1 MRCVSS
7 SKLRFARGGCG
18 CRRSARSSIR
28 AATTDAAVVRPI
40 KHLLNDTL
48 TSCNCWSRG
57 GRLSV
62 SLRAQPILVDYWAS
76 ARVPGD
82 LLHQLSLLAKEKRN
96 PETNSYFLAWAALH
110 VTKEKRRRKKKGK
123 REQRDLL
130 SSLTIPLTRRVVWVG
145 HPYWS
150 VPSLSHGHI
159 VLLSASSVRSAA
171 NTAPPCAV
179 CTSLTFP
186 GRLGCPLK
194 LAFLHLPRRPCPA
207 TTTTTVLL
215 PTSNTLYH

>member
-110 VTKEKRRRKKKGK
+110 VTKEKRRRRRKKKAKENRG
-123 REQRDLL
+123 
-130 SSLTIPLTRRVVWVG
+130 
-145 HPYWS
+145 
-150 VPSLSHGHI
+150 
-159 VLLSASSVRSAA
+159 
-171 NTAPPCAV
+171 
-179 CTSLTFP
+179 TS
-186 GRLGCPLK
+186 
-194 LAFLHLPRRPCPA
+194 FLR
-207 TTTTTVLL
+207 
-215 PTSNTLYH
+215 